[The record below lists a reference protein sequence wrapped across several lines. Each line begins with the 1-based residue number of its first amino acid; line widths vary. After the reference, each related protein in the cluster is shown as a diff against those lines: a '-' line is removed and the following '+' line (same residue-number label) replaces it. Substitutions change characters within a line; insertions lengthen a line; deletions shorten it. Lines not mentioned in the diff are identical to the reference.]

1 MKKNIQILIESLFV
15 FLLVYLMTI
24 TNFLSSLDHLATDS
38 LYQNPRGISTRIK
51 IIGIDERTL
60 SQYGPVQTW
69 SRQRYGELIEKLNE
83 NSEAKPLIIGFDIN
97 FSGEVDDGDAYFAEK
112 AAESGNVVVVNHLL
126 YDRKK
131 EERNGVLVNP
141 INSIEQPYKQLFD
154 NCLVGYSNVAEDRDG
169 VVRRIISS
177 ESYENETYYMF
188 SAVLYKEYCRL
199 TGQEESEIPS
209 DSYGRSIINYSGRP
223 GDFECISMT
232 DILEGRVDTRTFK
245 DSIVLVGSYA
255 PGMQDSFRVPNGRGQ
270 QMFGVEIH
278 ANILQ
283 SFIQGRFAIDGDA
296 YMLGVVTGLIAALL
310 HMLFRKLK
318 IWQSLILF
326 VFSCVA
332 EAFIC
337 VIMNNNGFAYQV
349 IYFPIVL
356 TVSYVYCIGIGYI
369 MEKARKKKVL
379 SAFQKY
385 VAPQVVEEISKTGDF
400 SIKVGGE
407 NRDIAALF
415 VDIRGFTTMSEALE
429 PEQVVE
435 ILNEYLSMTT
445 AAIFRNMGTLD
456 KFVGDCTMAVFNSPF
471 DLPDYEYKAVS
482 AALDIVNDGKALQE
496 SLLKKYGRTIGYGV
510 GVNVGP
516 AVVGN
521 IGCDVRMDFTA
532 IGDTVNTAARL
543 EANAKAGQVLISD
556 VLYERLKGRIEVNGI
571 GEIPLKGKTKG
582 VYVYEV
588 LSLIE
593 DSKDSEEDSKQI
605 SE

>member
-1 MKKNIQILIESLFV
+1 
-15 FLLVYLMTI
+15 
-24 TNFLSSLDHLATDS
+24 
-38 LYQNPRGISTRIK
+38 
-51 IIGIDERTL
+51 
-60 SQYGPVQTW
+60 
-69 SRQRYGELIEKLNE
+69 
-83 NSEAKPLIIGFDIN
+83 
-97 FSGEVDDGDAYFAEK
+97 
-112 AAESGNVVVVNHLL
+112 
-126 YDRKK
+126 
-131 EERNGVLVNP
+131 
-141 INSIEQPYKQLFD
+141 
-154 NCLVGYSNVAEDRDG
+154 
-169 VVRRIISS
+169 
-177 ESYENETYYMF
+177 
-188 SAVLYKEYCRL
+188 
-199 TGQEESEIPS
+199 
-209 DSYGRSIINYSGRP
+209 
-223 GDFECISMT
+223 
-232 DILEGRVDTRTFK
+232 
-245 DSIVLVGSYA
+245 
-255 PGMQDSFRVPNGRGQ
+255 
-270 QMFGVEIH
+270 
-278 ANILQ
+278 
-283 SFIQGRFAIDGDA
+283 
-296 YMLGVVTGLIAALL
+296 
-310 HMLFRKLK
+310 
-318 IWQSLILF
+318 
-326 VFSCVA
+326 
-332 EAFIC
+332 
-337 VIMNNNGFAYQV
+337 
-349 IYFPIVL
+349 
-356 TVSYVYCIGIGYI
+356 
-369 MEKARKKKVL
+369 
-379 SAFQKY
+379 
-385 VAPQVVEEISKTGDF
+385 
-400 SIKVGGE
+400 
-407 NRDIAALF
+407 
-415 VDIRGFTTMSEALE
+415 MSEALE